1 MSFLKFNRVKPM
13 SLNRVWIARV
23 VVAFVI
29 ITGVPALTILWF
41 TVQTGRL
48 PEAFDER
55 MPQIPPPNTAETL
68 RLAMDS
74 TPVTSTARYSG
85 TLEMVIEGVG
95 QVSPTVFHDAFF
107 GYNQLGQRI
116 DLEHPLPA
124 RAILYVNEQPLAAS
138 QPNPF
143 HVYTVSVEVG
153 EEAQPLV
160 LQLREDFPADNVGAL
175 NVYVVTAGE

>member
-1 MSFLKFNRVKPM
+1 MPF
-13 SLNRVWIARV
+13 NRVWIARV

-29 ITGVPALTILWF
+29 LTVVPVLTLLWF

-55 MPQIPPPNTAETL
+55 MPQIPPPNTSETL
-68 RLAMDS
+68 RLAMDG
-74 TPVTSTARYSG
+74 TPTTATARYSG

-95 QVSPTVFHDAFF
+95 QVSPSIFHDAFF
-107 GYNQLGQRI
+107 GYNQQGQLI
-116 DLEHPLPA
+116 DIEHPLPA
-124 RAILYVNEQPLAAS
+124 LARLYVNDQALTMS

-143 HVYTVSVEVG
+143 HVYTVSVQLG

-160 LQLREDFPADNVGAL
+160 LQLREDSPSDNVGAL
-175 NVYVVTAGE
+175 NVYVVTTEE